1 MRLQINGGT
10 ETHQRHCRQF
20 ARFFCNRFFTK
31 DLNKQIRV
39 KLNLV
44 KKPSLGYNEECA
56 HVQWMDNNRY
66 PRRFVI
72 NIFTPPKNVK
82 LRYIIST
89 LAHEMV
95 HIKQFVKNE
104 LIDLPS
110 TNFNVSVFKNKKYNL
125 NRVSYYDQPWEIEAF
140 GRERGLTKEY
150 FEKVNLAKKLFGSP
164 VDF

>member
-20 ARFFCNRFFTK
+20 TRFFCNRFFTK
-31 DLNKQIRV
+31 DLNKQIKV

-56 HVQWMDNNRY
+56 HVQWMDNNRH

-72 NIFTPPKNVK
+72 NIFTPPKVK

-110 TNFNVSVFKNKKYNL
+110 TNYNVSVFKNKKYNL

-150 FEKVNLAKKLFGSP
+150 LEKVNLAKKLFGSP